1 MKLTGD
7 VQNSNFYMGIAAEE
21 HNDKCFWF
29 PSGN

>member
-7 VQNSNFYMGIAAEE
+7 VQNSHFCMGIAAEE
-21 HNDKCFWF
+21 HNDKPIWF